1 MEINK
6 NTLNKISSM
15 SNEQLKEVIAQLSDA
30 LGASPM
36 QKRIAMNN
44 ASMIKRK
51 LMGMSE
57 KELQSYLS
65 KIPQS
70 KKEELEKKIKL

>member
-6 NTLNKISSM
+6 KTLNKISSM

-30 LGASPM
+30 LGANPL
-36 QKRIAMNN
+36 QKRMAINN
-44 ASMIKRK
+44 ASTIKRK

-57 KELQSYLS
+57 KELQSYLN
-65 KIPQS
+65 KIPQA
-70 KKEELEKKIKL
+70 KKEELEKKMKL